1 MRCCCFFTIFSND
14 WGGSFQHQGQCRR
27 YFLLLVC
34 YGLYQAGNVA
44 ENVYQEFVGIKYGKK
59 VCTIVTT
66 ICCFVFGL

>member
-1 MRCCCFFTIFSND
+1 MTGGKFSAP
-14 WGGSFQHQGQCRR
+14 RTVPTL
-27 YFLLLVC
+27 FLLLVC

-44 ENVYQEFVGIKYGKK
+44 ENVYQEFVGINYGKK